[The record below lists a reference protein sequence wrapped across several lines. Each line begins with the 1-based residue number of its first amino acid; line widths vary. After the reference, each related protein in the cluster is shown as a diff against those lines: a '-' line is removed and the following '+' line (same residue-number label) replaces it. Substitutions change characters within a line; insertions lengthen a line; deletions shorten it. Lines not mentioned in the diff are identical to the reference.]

1 MKPGVYWV
9 VIAILC
15 NASAQVALKMGAST
29 HLERWQTWLSP
40 AIIIGL
46 GLYGLSFI
54 LTIRI
59 YAEYPLSVISPLM
72 AGAIFLLIGLVSAVL
87 FAEPL
92 SIQKI
97 GGFALIVA
105 GITVLSRTA

>member
-1 MKPGVYWV
+1 MKPGIYWV

-15 NASAQVALKMGAST
+15 NVSAQVALKMGANT
-29 HLERWQTWLSP
+29 ELGRWQTWLSP

-59 YAEYPLSVISPLM
+59 YANYPLSVISPIM
-72 AGAIFLLIGLVSAVL
+72 AGAIFILISLASAVL

-92 SIQKI
+92 SFQKI

-105 GITVLSRTA
+105 GIAILSRTA